1 MLENWVFCH
10 IGVLSYNERIV
21 YLKKICSVLKIVRF
35 CVFDEL
41 TNFKICDVI
50 IEIAAR

>member
-1 MLENWVFCH
+1 MLENWVFYH

-41 TNFKICDVI
+41 TKFKICDVI